1 MNYMLILKNTNQY
14 LKINKIT
21 QDLYR
26 CMLNLQR
33 INIVFSVKIPFFF
46 LRISFAK
53 LVYLVSSRPLS
64 INYL

>member
-33 INIVFSVKIPFFF
+33 INIVFSVKISFFF
-46 LRISFAK
+46 
-53 LVYLVSSRPLS
+53 
-64 INYL
+64 